1 MASIIEFIQNLTL
14 ADLAVG
20 LFFIGLF
27 GAMTQRNIIKTII
40 AVGIMDVAA
49 VAFFVSTNHVPGARP
64 PVATAMD
71 AASVAPMADPV
82 PQALMITAIVIGVS
96 VVAMC
101 LAMYLRVM
109 YRYETAD
116 WDILIRRLED

>member
-1 MASIIEFIQNLTL
+1 MAFIETL
-14 ADLAVG
+14 GTQDLAVA

-27 GAMTQRNIIKTII
+27 SAMTQRNIIKTII

-49 VAFFVSTNHVPGARP
+49 ITFFVMANHQAGSRP
-64 PVATAMD
+64 PISGT
-71 AASVAPMADPV
+71 PEQLMADPL

-101 LAMYLRVM
+101 LAMYMRVA
-109 YRYETAD
+109 YRYGTAD
-116 WDILIRRLED
+116 WHTLVRRLEK

>member
-1 MASIIEFIQNLTL
+1 MAFVDHFIRNLTL
-14 ADLAVG
+14 SDLAIG

-49 VAFFVSTNHVPGARP
+49 VAFFMMSNFTPGARP
-64 PVATAMD
+64 PVAMTPAD
-71 AASVAPMADPV
+71 VPMADPV
-82 PQALMITAIVIGVS
+82 PQALMITAIVIEVS

-101 LAMYLRVM
+101 LAMYMRVM
-109 YRYETAD
+109 YRYGTAD
-116 WDILIRRLED
+116 WDILIRRLQD